1 MPARSSRLIAS
12 VVAALAAVVLGALVY
27 VAISSGSS
35 SAERPA
41 SGTAAAGASAIAAD
55 THLLSDAGEGAVTVV
70 EFLDFECEV
79 CAAVYPVLEELR
91 AEHEGQVTFAIR
103 YFPMP
108 GHANSTTA
116 AVAVEAAARQ
126 GRLEDMYHRMFD
138 TQAQWGE
145 QQVSQ
150 ADLFRTFAED
160 LGLDLEVYDRDVADP
175 EVLDRVATD
184 FEAGVALGVQGTP
197 TIFVD
202 DVRVELRTEADLR
215 AAIDAAIEA
224 RQG

>member
-1 MPARSSRLIAS
+1 MPARSSRLVAS

-41 SGTAAAGASAIAAD
+41 SGPAAPALAAD
-55 THLLSDAGEGAVTVV
+55 TRLLSDAGEGAVTVV

-79 CAAVYPVLEELR
+79 CAAVYPVLEDLR

-126 GRLEDMYHRMFD
+126 GRLEEMYHRMFD

-175 EVLDRVATD
+175 EVLDRVASD

-215 AAIDAAIEA
+215 AAIDAALQA

>member
-41 SGTAAAGASAIAAD
+41 GGPSAPALASD

-126 GRLEDMYHRMFD
+126 GRLEEMYHRMFD

-175 EVLDRVATD
+175 EVLDRVASD

-215 AAIDAAIEA
+215 AAIDAALQA
-224 RQG
+224 RRG